1 MCTVVILRRS
11 GHRWPLLLAAN
22 RDEMKDRPWRPPDR
36 HWPDR
41 PWAVAGID
49 LEAGGTWLGVND
61 DGVVA
66 AVMNRTASLG
76 PAPDKR
82 SRGELVLDALDSADA
97 TDAAERLRHLD
108 GDAWRPFNLVVADNR
123 DAFWLRSRGAA
134 AGGRVESFALPEGL
148 SMLTAR
154 ERNDRASSRI
164 DRYLDRFAAARP
176 PDPDALGGERGG
188 SEPGGGDQ
196 GGGDWAEWRALM
208 ADTERSAAGEPD
220 SAMCIDTDFGFATT
234 SGSLIALP
242 AAGRPDPPV
251 WMFSAGPPAT
261 CPYEPVAALD
271 EPPTPARA
279 AG

>member
-41 PWAVAGID
+41 PWVVAGID
-49 LEAGGTWLGVND
+49 LEAGGTWLGMND
-61 DGVVA
+61 DGVAA

-76 PAPDKR
+76 PAADKR

-97 TDAAERLRHLD
+97 ADAVERLRHLD
-108 GDAWRPFNLVVADNR
+108 GNAWRPFNLVVADNR
-123 DAFWLRSRGAA
+123 DAFWLRSRGGA
-134 AGGRVESFALPEGL
+134 AGGRVESFPLPEGL

-164 DRYLDRFAAARP
+164 DRYLDRFADALP
-176 PDPDALGGERGG
+176 PDPDAF
-188 SEPGGGDQ
+188 
-196 GGGDWAEWRALM
+196 GGDWAEWRALM
-208 ADTERSAAGEPD
+208 ADTERGSDGAPD

-242 AAGRPDPPV
+242 AAGTKTAGRPASPV
-251 WMFSAGPPAT
+251 WNFSAGPPAT

-271 EPPTPARA
+271 RLPSPARA
-279 AG
+279 GN

>member
-1 MCTVVILRRS
+1 MCTVVILRRPA
-11 GHRWPLLLAAN
+11 HRWPLLLAAN

-41 PWAVAGID
+41 PEVVAGID
-49 LEAGGTWLGVND
+49 LEAGGTWLGMND
-61 DGVVA
+61 SGVVA

-97 TDAAERLRHLD
+97 ADAAERLGYLD

-134 AGGRVESFALPEGL
+134 AGGRVERFPLPEGL

-154 ERNDRASSRI
+154 ERNDPVSSRI
-164 DRYLDRFAAARP
+164 ERYLDRFAAALP
-176 PDPDALGGERGG
+176 PEPAPDA
-188 SEPGGGDQ
+188 D
-196 GGGDWAEWRALM
+196 GGDWAEWRELM
-208 ADTERSAAGEPD
+208 ADTGRGPDGMPD

-234 SGSLIALP
+234 SSSLIALP
-242 AAGRPDPPV
+242 AAGLPDPPV
-251 WMFSAGPPAT
+251 WMFSAGPPAA
-261 CPYEPVAALD
+261 CPYEPVEALD
-271 EPPTPARA
+271 RPSAPARA
-279 AG
+279 AGR

>member
-1 MCTVVILRRS
+1 MCTVVILRRP

-41 PWAVAGID
+41 PWVVAGLD
-49 LEAGGTWLGVND
+49 LEAGGTWLGMND
-61 DGVVA
+61 SGVVA

-76 PAPDKR
+76 PAADKR

-97 TDAAERLRHLD
+97 ADAAERMRHLD
-108 GDAWRPFNLVVADNR
+108 GNAWREFNLAIADDR
-123 DAFWLRSRGAA
+123 DAFWLRSRGRAT
-134 AGGRVESFALPEGL
+134 GGRVECFPLPEGL

-154 ERNDRASSRI
+154 ERNDRVSSRI
-164 DRYLDRFAAARP
+164 DRYLDRFADALA
-176 PDPDALGGERGG
+176 PDPDAF
-188 SEPGGGDQ
+188 
-196 GGGDWAEWRALM
+196 GGDWAEWRDLM
-208 ADTERSAAGEPD
+208 ADTERGAGGEPD

-234 SGSLIALP
+234 SSSLIALP
-242 AAGRPDPPV
+242 AAGSGAFRAGAAPI
-251 WMFSAGPPAT
+251 WKFAAGPPAA

-271 EPPTPARA
+271 GPAAPARA